1 MVFIIVIGNFP
12 PHKSNEVGK
21 LFLKLPKL
29 PDFVET
35 KHVFIASD
43 FKLSFY
49 SVYELPEDKYFEGI
63 KAITKR
69 YTGYNEIEGYEWRLI
84 PVLES
89 KDALALIGL
98 G

>member
-1 MVFIIVIGNFP
+1 MAFIIITGHFP
-12 PHKSNEVGK
+12 PHKGTEVGQ

-43 FKLSFY
+43 LKLSFY
-49 SVYELPEDKYFEGI
+49 SVYEVPEDKYFEGI
-63 KAITKR
+63 KAISKR
-69 YTGYNEIEGYEWRLI
+69 YTGYREIEGYEWRLI
-84 PVLES
+84 PVLEI
-89 KDALALIGL
+89 KDALALIGI

>member
-12 PHKSNEVGK
+12 PHKSTEVGK
-21 LFLKLPKL
+21 LFLKIPKL

-49 SVYELPEDKYFEGI
+49 SIYEVPEDRYFEGI

-69 YTGYNEIEGYEWRLI
+69 FTGYNEIEGYEWRLI